1 MLDTGQ
7 YTDNIYTAQEVGSL
21 GGNLRPKL
29 AVSTKTTHELYIASD
44 RHIHCQTTKVY
55 AY

>member
-1 MLDTGQ
+1 MLDPGY
-7 YTDNIYTAQEVGSL
+7 YTDNIYTPQEAGSL
-21 GGNLRPKL
+21 SGNLRPKL

-44 RHIHCQTTKVY
+44 RHNHCQTTKIY